1 MDFYQQVTNP
11 LQTSRCWCILTDQL
25 LKLKIDGG
33 PSLHYP
39 KQRLTPAPY
48 TATWRQG
55 LLVLNLPNL
64 SPPGWMQE
72 CEWEETPEHSHTC
85 EELWGGTMQKCEH
98 TYVCAQGVRE
108 ESHGSFTASDWKQH
122 MWFSFPT
129 MLKVKHRKE
138 HHFLVSHWN
147 GWSAFSFYWDNS
159 LSLPK
164 VKNVLHSLTVCRLGV
179 ELLYQ
184 NIYSATEHHNHF
196 KMLYSSVQRR
206 PAVLISNSIFLSGM
220 AQVAIQ
226 NNLYMSCADP

>member
-1 MDFYQQVTNP
+1 MEAGVVSAEPPQPFPPLRGCKSVSGRRHLNTVT
-11 LQTSRCWCILTDQL
+11 
-25 LKLKIDGG
+25 
-33 PSLHYP
+33 
-39 KQRLTPAPY
+39 
-48 TATWRQG
+48 
-55 LLVLNLPNL
+55 LVR
-64 SPPGWMQE
+64 SF
-72 CEWEETPEHSHTC
+72 EERR
-85 EELWGGTMQKCEH
+85 GTMQKCEH

-129 MLKVKHRKE
+129 MLKVKHQKE

-220 AQVAIQ
+220 VQVAIQ
-226 NNLYMSCADP
+226 NNLYMSCADTLFLSWLSSNSFLL

>member
-1 MDFYQQVTNP
+1 MEAGVVSAEPSQPFPPWVDARV
-11 LQTSRCWCILTDQL
+11 WV
-25 LKLKIDGG
+25 GG
-33 PSLHYP
+33 DAW
-39 KQRLTPAPY
+39 T
-48 TATWRQG
+48 
-55 LLVLNLPNL
+55 
-64 SPPGWMQE
+64 
-72 CEWEETPEHSHTC
+72 HSH
-85 EELWGGTMQKCEH
+85 LWGALRRYHAEMWAHICLCTGS
-98 TYVCAQGVRE
+98 QGGIPWE
-108 ESHGSFTASDWKQH
+108 LYSSDWKQH

-129 MLKVKHRKE
+129 MLKVKHQKE

-196 KMLYSSVQRR
+196 KMLYSRVQRR

-220 AQVAIQ
+220 AE
-226 NNLYMSCADP
+226 

>member
-1 MDFYQQVTNP
+1 MEAGVVSAEPSQPFPPCVDARV
-11 LQTSRCWCILTDQL
+11 WV
-25 LKLKIDGG
+25 GG
-33 PSLHYP
+33 D
-39 KQRLTPAPY
+39 
-48 TATWRQG
+48 TWTQ
-55 LLVLNLPNL
+55 
-64 SPPGWMQE
+64 
-72 CEWEETPEHSHTC
+72 SH
-85 EELWGGTMQKCEH
+85 LWGALRSGEVPCRNVSTHMFVH
-98 TYVCAQGVRE
+98 RE
-108 ESHGSFTASDWKQH
+108 SGRNPMGALQQATENNT
-122 MWFSFPT
+122 WFSFPT
-129 MLKVKHRKE
+129 MLKVKHQKE

-220 AQVAIQ
+220 VQVAIQ
-226 NNLYMSCADP
+226 NNLYMSCADTLFLSWLSSNSFLL